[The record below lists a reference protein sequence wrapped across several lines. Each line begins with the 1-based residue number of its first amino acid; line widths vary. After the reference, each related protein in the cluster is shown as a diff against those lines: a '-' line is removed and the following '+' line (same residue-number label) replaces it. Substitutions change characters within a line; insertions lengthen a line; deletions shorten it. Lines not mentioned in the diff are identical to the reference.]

1 MRKAILLVSGEL
13 SEVMSLSDRVIVL
26 YNGAIVGEV
35 DPKKS
40 TEEEIGLLMAGMKG
54 GTAS

>member
-1 MRKAILLVSGEL
+1 M